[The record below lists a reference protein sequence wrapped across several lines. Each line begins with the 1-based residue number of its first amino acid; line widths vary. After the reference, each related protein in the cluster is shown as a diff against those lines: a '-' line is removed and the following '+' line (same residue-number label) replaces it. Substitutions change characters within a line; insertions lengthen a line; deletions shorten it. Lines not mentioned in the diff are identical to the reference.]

1 MCNFFFFLTNY
12 CSFGFCFTYAPAY
25 KFIKNK
31 AVFQK
36 AKFKKEKKYIREQ
49 PVAFAHCLIC
59 SHIRGSLVKL
69 FYKVVLCFYSMIE
82 RLWKIISKRSMQ
94 VYTWKIS
101 LLLPP
106 NQFYQ
111 KKSSS
116 LRPPLMCHSIS
127 NVSFITNGIT
137 FCFQHASYGIYN
149 SCLITGLQRSIMNL
163 NDIISGFA
171 KIQVEI

>member
-1 MCNFFFFLTNY
+1 MQEMQIQTLGRGAPLEESTATHSSILAWRLSRTEELCGLVHGVTKSPTPLKQQSIQAHIDYQTLECVTFFFLTNY

-106 NQFYQ
+106 N
-111 KKSSS
+111 
-116 LRPPLMCHSIS
+116 
-127 NVSFITNGIT
+127 
-137 FCFQHASYGIYN
+137 
-149 SCLITGLQRSIMNL
+149 
-163 NDIISGFA
+163 
-171 KIQVEI
+171 